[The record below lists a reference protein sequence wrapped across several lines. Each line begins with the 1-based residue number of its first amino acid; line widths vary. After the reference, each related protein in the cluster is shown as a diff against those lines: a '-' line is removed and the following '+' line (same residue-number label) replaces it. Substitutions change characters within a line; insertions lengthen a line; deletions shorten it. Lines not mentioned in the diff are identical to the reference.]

1 MSDIFFASLNIGG
14 TFSVLEQVPQKLSWR
29 REAFAELFL
38 KVPMLPDIAFR
49 QFLEASTD
57 GIIIINEKSIIQFT
71 NEKVEAIFG
80 YNKGELLTKNI
91 NVLMPSPYKELHNKY
106 IRDYYKKNECTLEKV
121 SRKVEALNKDNNKIM
136 IELNVFRL
144 SDKLF
149 GAIIRDLQYMEE
161 SEKRHVREM
170 EEKNM
175 FAANISHELRTP
187 LNSII
192 CMTKFLINDINSIK
206 EVVHAQIY
214 EEMMD
219 KLETIKYSGGH
230 LLSQVNDIL
239 DYAKLSAG
247 KTVLRNMQFSLR
259 QCIESVREINCSI
272 ARDKGI
278 EIVTV
283 IDSNIPDYYV
293 GDSER
298 LAQVLMNII
307 SNAIKFTESG
317 SIKIFVMQ
325 YDAKLIGFD
334 SSEHLSAPNTRRS
347 SGGSKNRVS
356 ETTIGTHSTDAI
368 IKKLEDAQP
377 FNDRSESTEFR
388 RNKRSNDDLS
398 RKSEDSDLSDKEL
411 PDTMH
416 LLFKIKDTGI
426 GIDPHNKE
434 IIFDAFQ
441 QADTSNTRKY
451 TGTGLGL
458 TICRKVCN
466 LMNGDIWLDS
476 SIPGGGSTFAF
487 SVVLNTDKSY
497 QIPKIAENIDMSV
510 LANKRVLIVD
520 DMPENLTKHSLFVAE
535 WNMIPAQANS
545 ASMAIAYLKGGMQ
558 FDILLLDIRMPK
570 ISGVELAQQLRQA
583 NVDFPIIA
591 LSSVGLSPD
600 DAVYFDSVIQKP
612 VKQQR
617 LLSHMYRAL
626 TISHEMSLIES
637 SETPIPESDYKSSV
651 LQIPSMSSPR
661 NISSERSPGSEY
673 KSESRSSYSK
683 GTESKPTL
691 SRSPE
696 FKSEFEKAKS
706 QKITELERAKLNNIK
721 INSARPTNN
730 TPILVAEDDKD
741 NQKVIRNALKTY
753 GYTDFTIVN
762 NGQMVLDELKKKRYK
777 IILMDIHMPIMD
789 GLTATRKI
797 KELYEDEAPKIIA
810 LTAYA
815 QYGEREFYVE
825 EEHMSD
831 FISKPIDLD
840 KFQKTMERHTRP
852 KGFDSCNSKRSV
864 SE

>member
-1 MSDIFFASLNIGG
+1 
-14 TFSVLEQVPQKLSWR
+14 
-29 REAFAELFL
+29 
-38 KVPMLPDIAFR
+38 MLPDAAFR

-57 GIIIINEKSIIQFT
+57 GIIIINEKSIIQFS

-80 YNKGELLTKNI
+80 YNKGELLQKNI
-91 NVLMPSPYKELHNKY
+91 NILMPSPYKELHNKY
-106 IRDYYKKNECTLEKV
+106 IRDYYKKNECSFEKI
-121 SRKVEALNKDNNKIM
+121 SRKVEGVNKSNNKIM
-136 IELNVFRL
+136 IELNVFRFT
-144 SDKLF
+144 DKLF

-192 CMTKFLINDINSIK
+192 CMTKFLINDVNSIK

-214 EEMMD
+214 EEIMD
-219 KLETIKYSGGH
+219 KLDTVKYSGGH

-283 IDSNIPDYYV
+283 IDANIPDYYT

-298 LAQVLMNII
+298 LAQVLMNTI

-325 YDAKLIGFD
+325 YDEKLIGFD

-347 SGGSKNRVS
+347 SGGATKSKPGS
-356 ETTIGTHSTDAI
+356 SDSIY
-368 IKKLEDAQP
+368 KKSDDPTSNNTLNKILFNESDKKIDESLEL
-377 FNDRSESTEFR
+377 R
-388 RNKRSNDDLS
+388 RNKKSNDDMS
-398 RKSEDSDLSDKEL
+398 RKSDDSSEEKEL
-411 PDTMH
+411 PDTMR

-466 LMNGDIWLDS
+466 LMDGDIWLDS
-476 SIPGGGSTFAF
+476 SSLGVGSTFAF
-487 SVVLNTDKSY
+487 SIVLNTDKSY
-497 QIPKIAENIDMSV
+497 QLPKITEKIDMSI

-520 DMPENLTKHSLFVAE
+520 DIPENLTNHSLFVAE

-570 ISGVELAQQLRQA
+570 ISGVELAKQLRQA
-583 NVDFPIIA
+583 DVDFPIIA

-626 TISHEMSLIES
+626 VLNKEINTLSKIES
-637 SETPIPESDYKSSV
+637 MYGHAAVPNLYGHAAPNLYGPTPMKGTQFYEISSLGQSGQSERRNSLSV
-651 LQIPSMSSPR
+651 QNPSPR
-661 NISSERSPGSEY
+661 DNRNRSPD
-673 KSESRSSYSK
+673 
-683 GTESKPTL
+683 
-691 SRSPE
+691 SP
-696 FKSEFEKAKS
+696 SEFEKAKS
-706 QKITELERAKLNNIK
+706 AKIAELERAKLNNIK

-730 TPILVAEDDKD
+730 IPILVAEDDKD
-741 NQKVIRNALKTY
+741 NQKVIKNALKTY
-753 GYTDFTIVN
+753 EYSDYTIVN
-762 NGQMVLDELKKKRYK
+762 NGQAVLDELKKRRYK
-777 IILMDIHMPIMD
+777 IVLMDIHMPVMD
-789 GLTATRKI
+789 GLTAARKI
-797 KELYEDEAPKIIA
+797 KELYEEDSPKIIA

-840 KFQKTMERHTRP
+840 KFQKTMEKHTRS
-852 KGFDSCNSKRSV
+852 KGFDSGTCNSRKSV
-864 SE
+864 DL